1 MATILV
7 VDDEPF
13 IREIIQVTLEKNG
26 YTVLL
31 AENGEKALWIC
42 NAHQGEIDI
51 LMADIKMEKMDGIQ
65 LAKHMKATRPS
76 LRVVFISGFE
86 ERAMLAEYGSLPEGV
101 VYLRKPFS
109 LKTVEDTIRKVLET

>member
-42 NAHQGEIDI
+42 NTHRGEIDV
-51 LMADIKMEKMDGIQ
+51 LMADIKMDEIDGIE
-65 LAKHMKATRPS
+65 LAERMKATRPS

-86 ERAMLAEYGSLPEGV
+86 ERTMRAEYGNLPEGV
-101 VYLRKPFS
+101 AYLRKPFH
-109 LKTVEDTIRKVLET
+109 LNTVEDTIRKVLEP